1 MRRPISGPS
10 DDCVLTAAEPPVKY
24 AHLGALCGGAQSG
37 ERFTVR
43 HSHGKSREFSHA
55 VQYPKPR

>member
-37 ERFTVR
+37 ERFTAR

-55 VQYPKPR
+55 V